1 MGEKFLVKE
10 LSEMT
15 LEELW
20 ELFPIILKEY
30 NTEYPNWYEIERE
43 KIVENF
49 SDGTIARISHI
60 GSTAVPGIVSKPTI
74 DILMEISPNS
84 DINQITNKLK
94 SIQWN
99 LMNFSETPIFKQA
112 YSKGYTK
119 FGFEE
124 KVYHLHV
131 RYADN
136 WSELYFRDY
145 LIEHPEVA
153 KEYVNLKKQLKEK
166 YEHNRDAYTD
176 EKEEFVSKYSEI
188 AKMKYGDRYKLITYD
203 KNGD

>member
-1 MGEKFLVKE
+1 MAKE

-30 NTEYPNWYEIERE
+30 NTEYPKWYEIEKVKLVE
-43 KIVENF
+43 KF
-49 SDGTIARISHI
+49 DDGTIVRISHI

-74 DILMEISPNS
+74 DILMEIPSKSN
-84 DINQITNKLK
+84 INQMTDKLK
-94 SIQWN
+94 SMQWG
-99 LMNFSETPIFKQA
+99 LMNFSEKPTFKQT
-112 YSKGYTK
+112 YNKGYTK
-119 FGFEE
+119 YGFEE

-153 KEYVNLKKQLKEK
+153 KEYVDLKIKLKEK
-166 YEHNRDAYTD
+166 YKHNRDAYTD
-176 EKEEFVSKYSEI
+176 AKEEFISKYSDI
-188 AKMKYGDRYKLITYD
+188 AKVKYSERYKID
-203 KNGD
+203 AD

>member
-1 MGEKFLVKE
+1 MKE

-20 ELFPIILKEY
+20 DLFPIILKEY
-30 NTEYPNWYEIERE
+30 NKEYPKWYEIEKE
-43 KIVENF
+43 KLLENF
-49 SDGTIARISHI
+49 SNGTIVRISHI
-60 GSTAVPGIVSKPTI
+60 GSTAVKGIISKPTI
-74 DILMEISPNS
+74 DILMEISPNC
-84 DINQITNKLK
+84 DINQIANRLI
-94 SIQWN
+94 SMQWN
-99 LMNFSETPIFKQA
+99 LMNSSTKPFLGQT
-112 YSKGYTK
+112 YNKGYTK
-119 FGFEE
+119 YGYEE

-153 KEYVNLKKQLKEK
+153 KEYIDLKKQLKER

-176 EKEEFVSKYSEI
+176 GKEEFVRKYSEL
-188 AKMKYGDRYKLITYD
+188 AKMQYGKRYNPSSLNPYYNKS
-203 KNGD
+203 NQ